1 MLKNEIQILG
11 KERDNLKIILDKL
24 DLIKDEGI
32 KKLDEKYKKLNEER
46 NKILDD
52 LMSKTNNNT
61 FKSCINNNE
70 LINGEKL
77 TAINF
82 TSDDKSINHTIICKN
97 TAKFYEVEKELYSK
111 YPEFEEENNSLNFNG
126 LKIDRWKTLE
136 ENNIIGCTIML
147 NKIDNK

>member
-1 MLKNEIQILG
+1 MLKNEVQILA

-61 FKSCINNNE
+61 VKSCLNNNN

-77 TAINF
+77 VAINF
-82 TSDDKSINHTIICKN
+82 TSVDKSINHTIICKN
-97 TAKFYEVEKELYSK
+97 TAKFYEVEKELYDK
-111 YPEFEEENNSLNFNG
+111 YPEFEEEDNCLNFNG